1 MANQKHLKL
10 LEQGGTAWNT
20 WRKKYPDVRPDL
32 SHVDLSYVNL
42 SSADLSHVDLSY
54 AHLGS
59 AILSSVNL
67 RDAHLNG
74 TNLGGADLS
83 GADLNHTS
91 LGYAD
96 LSRANLSDANLS
108 NANLSRAN
116 LSFADLSRA
125 NLTSANLTS
134 ANLHRA
140 YLNETNL
147 SSADLTTAGFHYTT
161 FVEVDLRHVKG
172 LETVLHLSRSIV
184 DINSVLLP
192 IDEHS
197 RLHFLRG
204 VGFTETQIELLP
216 SLLTADRGKPLSLR
230 VPYSS
235 LFISYSSQDEVIA
248 QRLHADL
255 RENDVPCWFAPRD
268 LQPGHYFRERID
280 HAIHTQDKVLLLLS
294 EHSIES
300 SWVRSEVELALAR
313 EIAQDCTLLFPL
325 RLDQAVM
332 QASRDWAIRLRES
345 RYIGDL
351 TGWQNNSAYQE
362 AFTTLLQHLKVTK
375 PSSR

>member
-10 LEQGGTAWNT
+10 LDQGVTAWNT

-32 SHVDLSYVNL
+32 SRVILSFVDLSR
-42 SSADLSHVDLSY
+42 ADLSHTDLSY
-54 AHLGS
+54 AHLSS
-59 AILSSVNL
+59 AILSNVNL

-83 GADLNHTS
+83 GADLNHTNLS
-91 LGYAD
+91 YANLSRANLSGANLSSAD
-96 LSRANLSDANLS
+96 LSRANLSYT
-108 NANLSRAN
+108 
-116 LSFADLSRA
+116 DLSRA

-161 FVEVDLRHVKG
+161 LAEVDLSHVKG

-192 IDEHS
+192 TDEHS

-204 VGFTETQIELLP
+204 VGFTETQIERLP
-216 SLLTADRGKPLSLR
+216 SMLAARL

-235 LFISYSSQDEVIA
+235 LFISYASQDEVIA

-255 RENDVPCWFAPRD
+255 RENDVPCWFAPHD

-294 EHSIES
+294 EHSVES

-332 QASRDWAIRLRES
+332 QASKDWATRLRES

-351 TGWQNNSAYQE
+351 TGWQNHSAYQE

>member
-1 MANQKHLKL
+1 MANQKHLKQL
-10 LEQGGTAWNT
+10 DQGVTAWNT

-32 SHVDLSYVNL
+32 SHVALSFVDLSR
-42 SSADLSHVDLSY
+42 ADLSRTDLSY
-54 AHLGS
+54 AQLGS
-59 AILSSVNL
+59 AILSNANL

-74 TNLGGADLS
+74 ANLGGADLS

-96 LSRANLSDANLS
+96 LSRANLSGASLS
-108 NANLSRAN
+108 NADLSRAN

-147 SSADLTTAGFHYTT
+147 SSADLSFA
-161 FVEVDLRHVKG
+161 DLSSAD
-172 LETVLHLSRSIV
+172 LSRSIV

-192 IDEHS
+192 TDEHS

-204 VGFTETQIELLP
+204 IGFTDTQIELLP
-216 SLLTADRGKPLSLR
+216 SLLTARL

-235 LFISYSSQDEVIA
+235 LFISYASQDEVIA

-255 RENDVPCWFAPRD
+255 RENDVPCWFAPHD
-268 LQPGHYFRERID
+268 LQPGHYFRDRID
-280 HAIHTQDKVLLLLS
+280 HAIHAQDKVLLLLS
-294 EHSIES
+294 EHCVES

-313 EIAQDCTLLFPL
+313 EIAQDYTLLFPL

-332 QASRDWAIRLRES
+332 QASKDWAIRLRES

-351 TGWQNNSAYQE
+351 TGWQNHSAYQE
-362 AFTTLLQHLKVTK
+362 AFATLLQNLKVTK